1 MLETFNV
8 LRIDEPDFGCEGRPD
23 GMEVKDNV
31 LLKSN
36 YTGQEMTVQEK
47 DARLYELDINEGDK
61 VFLMEGER
69 RKLRG
74 EQRIADAA
82 FKKGADKYMQRTLKD
97 GI

>member
-8 LRIDEPDFGCEGRPD
+8 LRIDEPDFGCEGRQD

-61 VFLMEGER
+61 VFLIEGEM
-69 RKLRG
+69 RKLR
-74 EQRIADAA
+74 
-82 FKKGADKYMQRTLKD
+82 
-97 GI
+97 

>member
-36 YTGQEMTVQEK
+36 YTGEEMTCL
-47 DARLYELDINEGDK
+47 LYTS
-61 VFLMEGER
+61 
-69 RKLRG
+69 
-74 EQRIADAA
+74 DAA
-82 FKKGADKYMQRTLKD
+82 DDL
-97 GI
+97 

>member
-8 LRIDEPDFGCEGRPD
+8 LRIDEPDFACEGRPD

-61 VFLMEGER
+61 VFLIEGE
-69 RKLRG
+69 
-74 EQRIADAA
+74 
-82 FKKGADKYMQRTLKD
+82 MRTLR
-97 GI
+97 

>member
-1 MLETFNV
+1 MKGKKSNVYTKVLYLVIKGEIYMLETFNV

-61 VFLMEGER
+61 VFLIEGEM
-69 RKLRG
+69 RKLR
-74 EQRIADAA
+74 
-82 FKKGADKYMQRTLKD
+82 
-97 GI
+97 

>member
-8 LRIDEPDFGCEGRPD
+8 LRIDEPDFRCEGRPD

-61 VFLMEGER
+61 VFLIEGEM
-69 RKLRG
+69 RKLR
-74 EQRIADAA
+74 
-82 FKKGADKYMQRTLKD
+82 
-97 GI
+97 

>member
-23 GMEVKDNV
+23 WMEVKYNV

-61 VFLMEGER
+61 VFLIDGEM
-69 RKLRG
+69 RKLR
-74 EQRIADAA
+74 
-82 FKKGADKYMQRTLKD
+82 
-97 GI
+97 

>member
-36 YTGQEMTVQEK
+36 YTGQYNPE
-47 DARLYELDINEGDK
+47 YPGIP
-61 VFLMEGER
+61 
-69 RKLRG
+69 KLC
-74 EQRIADAA
+74 D
-82 FKKGADKYMQRTLKD
+82 
-97 GI
+97 

>member
-36 YTGQEMTVQEK
+36 YTCQEMTVQEK

-61 VFLMEGER
+61 VFLIEGEM
-69 RKLRG
+69 RKLR
-74 EQRIADAA
+74 
-82 FKKGADKYMQRTLKD
+82 
-97 GI
+97 

>member
-8 LRIDEPDFGCEGRPD
+8 LRIDEPDFGCEGRLD

-61 VFLMEGER
+61 VFLIEGEM
-69 RKLRG
+69 RKLR
-74 EQRIADAA
+74 
-82 FKKGADKYMQRTLKD
+82 
-97 GI
+97 

>member
-1 MLETFNV
+1 MGRWSSL
-8 LRIDEPDFGCEGRPD
+8 PGPGRPD

-61 VFLMEGER
+61 VFLIEGEM
-69 RKLRG
+69 RKLR
-74 EQRIADAA
+74 
-82 FKKGADKYMQRTLKD
+82 
-97 GI
+97 

>member
-36 YTGQEMTVQEK
+36 YTCLLYTSPSPR
-47 DARLYELDINEGDK
+47 DA
-61 VFLMEGER
+61 
-69 RKLRG
+69 
-74 EQRIADAA
+74 
-82 FKKGADKYMQRTLKD
+82 
-97 GI
+97 

>member
-36 YTGQEMTVQEK
+36 YNSQEDRPFWK
-47 DARLYELDINEGDK
+47 RKIAGLD
-61 VFLMEGER
+61 
-69 RKLRG
+69 
-74 EQRIADAA
+74 
-82 FKKGADKYMQRTLKD
+82 
-97 GI
+97 

>member
-36 YTGQEMTVQEK
+36 YTGQEMTVQ
-47 DARLYELDINEGDK
+47 
-61 VFLMEGER
+61 
-69 RKLRG
+69 
-74 EQRIADAA
+74 
-82 FKKGADKYMQRTLKD
+82 KKMPGYMSWTSMRETKYF
-97 GI
+97 